1 MESLNQNYLRTT
13 TRRRKHARGHQYSTT
28 DRANQLVIV
37 NVSCL
42 MLETGVSALH
52 ESCDVTVNE
61 LCIVHYGFW
70 IIFVFLSTNL
80 MMVVMLFASSTAALL
95 DVGVTTSTVIQVRAV
110 SSSTQICQVNHFICG
125 DRQT

>member
-1 MESLNQNYLRTT
+1 MESLNENYLRTT
-13 TRRRKHARGHQYSTT
+13 TRRRKHARGHQYSIT
-28 DRANQLVIV
+28 DRANQLVTV

-42 MLETGVSALH
+42 MLETGVSLH

-95 DVGVTTSTVIQVRAV
+95 DIGVTTSTVIQVRAV